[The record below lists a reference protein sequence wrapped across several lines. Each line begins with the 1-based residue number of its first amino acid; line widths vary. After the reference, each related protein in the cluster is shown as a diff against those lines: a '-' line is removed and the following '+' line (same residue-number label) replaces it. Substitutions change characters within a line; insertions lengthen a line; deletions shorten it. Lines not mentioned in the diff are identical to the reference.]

1 MGIHVCRRTTRSAV
15 RRKSAN
21 GKDGVMCVKTVRSVR
36 RRSQSEKAP
45 QPQTSSS
52 SSSAQSAAQSLAS
65 NIFTRSGNEA
75 LGYMEEDSA
84 GQSNIFAFEP
94 SKPYVSSK
102 GGSLGT
108 VAGGFFA
115 VITIVTTLAVGYAGG
130 TLYKQSKEDTTKT
143 MLMPLSYYAALYE
156 SELKASEPIIVPEP
170 VFEVAVT
177 APEIEEVAPVLV
189 EEQEVVIEEVAP
201 APAPALEFSAAE

>member
-1 MGIHVCRRTTRSAV
+1 MGIHQVSRRTTA
-15 RRKSAN
+15 KSALRKIN
-21 GKDGVMCVKTVRSVR
+21 ASGKDGVRSVR
-36 RRSQSEKAP
+36 RRSQSDKAP

-52 SSSAQSAAQSLAS
+52 SSASAAAQSAAQSLAS

-115 VITIVTTLAVGYAGG
+115 VITVVTTLAVGYAGG
-130 TLYKQSKEDTTKT
+130 TLYKQGKEETSKT
-143 MLMPLSYYAALYE
+143 MLRPLSYYAALYE
-156 SELKASEPIIVPEP
+156 SELSAGQPMIVPEP
-170 VFEVAVT
+170 VFDVAVA
-177 APEIEEVAPVLV
+177 APQIEEVAPVIV
-189 EEQEVVIEEVAP
+189 EDQEVVIEEIAP
-201 APAPALEFSAAE
+201 GIEFSAAE